1 MHCCDGYDEYL
12 KSMKRRC
19 RHLDA
24 DEKVAEAKGLVGK
37 IASAIGSLLKLCFN
51 LLKKLAVVAVD
62 TITFLPKEYIYFRC
76 WLACR
81 EAQLLFFLLEKLTS
95 GLTWLLEKMQL
106 KGASDFMGRGR
117 ELFKGAKEFD
127 KELAEHFGKRM
138 KNARKP
144 WTAITGTR

>member
-1 MHCCDGYDEYL
+1 MYCCDGYDEYL
-12 KSMKRRC
+12 KSMRRRC

-24 DEKVAEAKGLVGK
+24 DGNVAEAKGLVGK
-37 IASAIGSLLKLCFN
+37 IASAIGKLLKLCFDI
-51 LLKKLAVVAVD
+51 LRKLAVVAFD

-81 EAQLLFFLLEKLTS
+81 EAQLGLFLLEKLCA
-95 GLTWLLEKMQL
+95 GLTWLLEKIQL
-106 KGASDFMGRGR
+106 KGASGFMAKGRD
-117 ELFKGAKEFD
+117 LFKEAKDIDREA
-127 KELAEHFGKRM
+127 AEHFGEKM